1 MKKKLQLLT
10 TLLWGASLAFVNA
23 AELTEAFNSRN
34 TIWYKQPANNWQTE
48 ALPIGNGKLGAMVF
62 GQIEREHIM
71 FNEDSLWIGD
81 ESYTGSYQAFGDVFV
96 QLHPEAFS
104 ITCFSPNRNQS
115 DDQGINMAFD
125 DYSDSKWCFEHKGQ
139 EIVAHITIHGAASP
153 LTKYSIVSGNDVPE
167 RDPSDWVLQASN
179 DQKNWTLLDRRTKQP
194 QWAKR
199 KQAKSFQFSNTT
211 PYKYYRFVFQPSKTA
226 PHFQVADIKLNIQPK
241 QQKPYSN
248 YTRKLDLQQAV
259 HTTTYTYNG
268 INYLRE
274 AFSSA
279 PAGVMV
285 FRFEADKKG
294 AHTGVIELTD
304 QHDANITGEGT
315 TLTATGN
322 LIGYKYPSTK
332 RAKNPTYQ
340 IALDYESQVKVI
352 NQGGQIKIHK
362 GKIAFKG
369 CDSLTVIVGA
379 GTNYLNQ
386 REKGW
391 KGKHPHQ
398 RISEQ
403 IATASTTPYAELKK
417 QHIADYQSLYNR
429 FKVSLPDGKNSKLPT
444 DQRLAAYQT
453 ERSDLSLEALQLHY
467 ARYLMIACSRPG
479 SLPANLQG
487 LWNNS
492 INPPWRCDYHSD
504 VNLQMNYWFVDQ
516 TNISECFQPL
526 ADYQFSVREVRKEN
540 TKKQFG
546 DHIRGWA
553 TRSEN
558 GIFGGSSYLWVPGDA
573 AWLAQNIWD
582 HYAYTKDQNYL
593 KNTAYPILKE
603 LCEFWEDYAIKT
615 KDGKLISPPS
625 VSPEH
630 GPKLPGN
637 SYEDQ
642 LMYDLFTNYIEASTD
657 LGIDA
662 DYRKKVT
669 EMRSK
674 LLGPQIGKWGQL
686 QEWMEDRDDPK
697 NQHRHLSHLIAV
709 YPGRQIAPLT
719 TPDLAKA
726 AATSLNARGDDGTGW
741 SIGWKINLWARLN
754 DGDRAHRILQ
764 NSLRVCKTTRIVMNY
779 AGGTYPNL
787 LMAHPPFQIEA
798 NFGYAS
804 GFCELLMQSHLG
816 EIHLLPSLPS
826 SWPDGKIKGL
836 KARGNYEIDI
846 EWTGGQLKS
855 ATIKSLNGTSPKV
868 RIANSPNHSNND
880 KRVKIIISK

>member
-1 MKKKLQLLT
+1 MKNHFSISTALLLIGVLHT
-10 TLLWGASLAFVNA
+10 ATANPSSHILWY
-23 AELTEAFNSRN
+23 E
-34 TIWYKQPANNWQTE
+34 KPATNWQTE
-48 ALPIGNGKLGAMVF
+48 SLPIGNGKLGAMIF
-62 GQIEREHIM
+62 GHVEREQIM

-81 ESYTGSYQAFGDVFV
+81 EGDTGAYQAFGDVFI
-96 QLHPEAFS
+96 QLHPDTFALKFD
-104 ITCFSPNRNQS
+104 SPNTGQS
-115 DDQGINMAFD
+115 DSEGIAQAFD
-125 DYSDSKWCFEHKGQ
+125 NQANSKWCFEHKNKPIIANIQVSGK
-139 EIVAHITIHGAASP
+139 ASP
-153 LTKYSIVSGNDVPE
+153 LTEYTITSGNDVPD
-167 RDPSDWVLQASN
+167 RDPSTWKLEGSN
-179 DQKNWTLLDRRTKQP
+179 DLKNWTMLDQKNDQP
-194 QWAKR
+194 KWSRR
-199 KQAKSFQFSNTT
+199 KQEKVFKIKNNTAY
-211 PYKYYRFVFQPSKTA
+211 PHYRFVFEANKST
-226 PHFQVADIKLNIQPK
+226 PHFQVADIKLNIKAQSTA
-241 QQKPYSN
+241 QHSN
-248 YTRKLDLQQAV
+248 YLRKLDIQQAV
-259 HTTTYTYNG
+259 HETTYTYNG
-268 INYLRE
+268 INYRRE

-279 PAGVMV
+279 PAGVMI
-285 FRFEADKKG
+285 FRFDADQKG
-294 AHTGVIELTD
+294 AHTGIIELTD
-304 QHDANITGEGT
+304 KHEAKIDAQGT
-315 TLTATGN
+315 TLTASGD
-322 LIGYKYPSTK
+322 LVGYKYRKPK
-332 RAKNPTYQ
+332 RQNKPTYQ
-340 IALDYESQVKVI
+340 IALDYESQVKVL
-352 NQGGQIKIHK
+352 NEGGQIKIHE

-369 CDSLTVIVGA
+369 CDSLTLIIGA

-386 REKGW
+386 RKKGW

-403 IATASTTPYAELKK
+403 IATAAKTPYAELKK
-417 QHIADYQSLYNR
+417 QHIADFQSLYNR
-429 FKVSLPDGKNSKLPT
+429 FEVSLADGKNSKLPT
-444 DQRLAAYQT
+444 DQRLTAYQT
-453 ERSDLSLEALQLHY
+453 DRSDLSLEALQLHY

-487 LWNNS
+487 LWNES

-516 TNISECFQPL
+516 TNISECFQPF
-526 ADYQFSVREVRKEN
+526 ADYQFSVRGVRKEN
-540 TKKQFG
+540 TRKKFG
-546 DHIRGWA
+546 DNIRGWA

-558 GIFGGSSYLWVPGDA
+558 GVFGGSSYLWVPGDA

-582 HYAYTKDQNYL
+582 HYAYTKDKDYL

-603 LCEFWEDYAIKT
+603 LCEFWEDYAITT

-630 GPKLPGN
+630 GPKLAGN

-686 QEWMEDRDDPK
+686 QEWMKDRDDPK

-709 YPGRQIAPLT
+709 YPGRQIAPLIN
-719 TPDLAKA
+719 PELAKA
-726 AATSLNARGDDGTGW
+726 AATSLDARGDDGTGW

-826 SWPDGKIKGL
+826 SWPNGKIKGL
-836 KARGNYEIDI
+836 KARGNYEIDM
-846 EWTGGQLKS
+846 EWENGQLKS
-855 ATIKSLNGTSPKV
+855 ATIKSLNGTTPKV
-868 RIANSPNHSNND
+868 RIANAPSHSNND
-880 KRVKIIISK
+880 KRVKITLSK

>member
-1 MKKKLQLLT
+1 MSLYTYTLI
-10 TLLWGASLAFVNA
+10 TLLACSLNLTASTTSHIL
-23 AELTEAFNSRN
+23 
-34 TIWYKQPANNWQTE
+34 WYQQPATNWQTE
-48 ALPIGNGKLGAMVF
+48 ALPIGNGKLGAMIF
-62 GQIEREHIM
+62 GQVEREQIM

-81 ESYTGSYQAFGDVFV
+81 ENDTGSYQAFGDVFL
-96 QLHPEAFS
+96 QLHSDAFS
-104 ITCFSPNRNQS
+104 MKFSCPNAGQS
-115 DDQGINMAFD
+115 GGEGIGQAFD
-125 DYSDSKWCFEHKGQ
+125 NNANSKWCFEHKNKDIIANIQ
-139 EIVAHITIHGAASP
+139 ITGKASP
-153 LTKYSIVSGNDVPE
+153 LTEYTIISGNDVPE
-167 RDPSDWVLQASN
+167 RDPSTWKLQGTN
-179 DQKNWTLLDRRTKQP
+179 NLKNWITLDQINNHP
-194 QWAKR
+194 QWDKR
-199 KQAKSFQFSNTT
+199 QQAKTFKIKNKTA
-211 PYKYYRFVFQPSKTA
+211 YAHYRFIFEASKTA
-226 PHFQVADIKLNIQPK
+226 THFQVADIKLNIQPK
-241 QQKPYSN
+241 QKKSYSN
-248 YTRKLDLQQAV
+248 YTRKLDIQQAL

-268 INYLRE
+268 VNYRRE

-285 FRFEADKKG
+285 FRFDADKKG
-294 AHTGVIELTD
+294 AHTGIIELTD
-304 QHDANITGEGT
+304 KHEAEIVGQGT
-315 TLTATGN
+315 TLTASGN
-322 LIGYKYPSTK
+322 LVGYKYP
-332 RAKNPTYQ
+332 RAKRQNKATYQ
-340 IALDYESQVKVI
+340 QALDYESQVKVI
-352 NQGGQIKIHK
+352 NQGGQIKIHE

-386 REKGW
+386 RDKGW
-391 KGKHPHQ
+391 KGEHPHQ
-398 RISEQ
+398 RISQQ
-403 IATASTTPYAELKK
+403 IMTAAKTPYGELKQ
-417 QHIADYQSLYNR
+417 QHIADFQRLYNR
-429 FKVSLPDGKNSKLPT
+429 FEVRLPDGKNSKLPT
-444 DQRLAAYQT
+444 DQRLAAYQS

-487 LWNNS
+487 LWNES

-526 ADYQFSVREVRKEN
+526 ADYQFSVRGARIDA

-573 AWLAQNIWD
+573 AWLAQNLWD
-582 HYAYTKDQNYL
+582 HYAYTRDKSYL

-719 TPDLAKA
+719 TPELAKA
-726 AATSLNARGDDGTGW
+726 AATSLDARGDDGTGW

-764 NSLRVCKTTRIVMNY
+764 NSLRVCKTTQIVMNY

-836 KARGNYEIDI
+836 KARGNYEIDM
-846 EWTGGQLKS
+846 EWANGKLKS
-855 ATIKSLNGTSPKV
+855 ATITSHNGTTPKV
-868 RIANSPNHSNND
+868 RIANAPNHSAKD
-880 KRVKIIISK
+880 KRIKMTGVK